1 MVYGYG
7 PVAFAT
13 FVGFIAGVFVTK
25 EQWAENWAPD
35 FIKTVGFISLVVGI
49 ITMVTRRSPVIG
61 VPGGLLT
68 GFGLGVDAAST
79 F

>member
-13 FVGFIAGVFVTK
+13 FAGFIVGYLLAKGQAAGGL
-25 EQWAENWAPD
+25 
-35 FIKTVGFISLVVGI
+35 ISTVGLFSLIVGI
-49 ITMVTRRSPVIG
+49 VTMVTRRSPVIG

-68 GFGLGVDAAST
+68 GFGLGATVATT

>member
-7 PVAFAT
+7 PVAFTT
-13 FVGFIAGVFVTK
+13 FLGFIAGYFVTK
-25 EQWAENWAPD
+25 EQWAEPWAPD
-35 FIKTVGFISLVVGI
+35 FIRTVGFISLVVGI
-49 ITMVTRRSPVIG
+49 VTMVVRRSPVNG

-68 GFGLGVDAAST
+68 GFGLGVDAATT

>member
-7 PVAFAT
+7 PVAFANIL
-13 FVGFIAGVFVTK
+13 GFIIGVIVTK
-25 EQWAENWAPD
+25 EQWAPD
-35 FIKTVGFISLVVGI
+35 FIKMVGFFLLLVGI
-49 ITMVTRRSPVIG
+49 VTMIVRRSPIIG

>member
-7 PVAFAT
+7 PVAFST
-13 FVGFIAGVFVTK
+13 FIGFIIGVVVTK
-25 EQWAENWAPD
+25 ENWAPD
-35 FIKTVGFISLVVGI
+35 LIKTVGFFLLLVGLV
-49 ITMVTRRSPVIG
+49 TMLTRRSPIIG

-68 GFGLGVDAAST
+68 GFGLGVDAATT

>member
-7 PVAFAT
+7 PVAFST
-13 FVGFIAGVFVTK
+13 FVGFIIGYIVTKVQWAVDIIKIVGVF
-25 EQWAENWAPD
+25 
-35 FIKTVGFISLVVGI
+35 SLIIGI
-49 ITMVTRRSPVIG
+49 LTMMTRIRPVIG

-68 GFGLGVDAAST
+68 GFGLGVDFATT

>member
-7 PVAFAT
+7 PVAFST
-13 FVGFIAGVFVTK
+13 FIGFIAGYIVTK
-25 EQWAENWAPD
+25 EQWAPD
-35 FIKTVGFISLVVGI
+35 IIRIVGI
-49 ITMVTRRSPVIG
+49 FSLIIGIIAMMTRIQPVIG

-68 GFGLGVDAAST
+68 GFGLGVDFATT

>member
-13 FVGFIAGVFVTK
+13 FVGFIGGAFVAK
-25 EQWAENWAPD
+25 EQWTPD
-35 FIKTVGFISLVVGI
+35 FIKIVGFVSLVVGI

-68 GFGLGVDAAST
+68 GFGLGVDAALT

>member
-7 PVAFAT
+7 PVAFST
-13 FVGFIAGVFVTK
+13 FVGFIGGVVVTK
-25 EQWAENWAPD
+25 EQWAPD
-35 FIKTVGFISLVVGI
+35 FIKIVGFFLLLVGI
-49 ITMVTRRSPVIG
+49 VTMLVRRSPIIG

>member
-13 FVGFIAGVFVTK
+13 FVGFIAGLFVTK
-25 EQWAENWAPD
+25 EQWAPD

-68 GFGLGVDAAST
+68 GFGIGVDAATT